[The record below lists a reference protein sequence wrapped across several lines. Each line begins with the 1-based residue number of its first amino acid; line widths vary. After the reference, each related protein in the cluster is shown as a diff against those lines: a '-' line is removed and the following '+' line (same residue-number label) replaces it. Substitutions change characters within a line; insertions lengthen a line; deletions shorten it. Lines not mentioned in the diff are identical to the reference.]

1 MMLARAAENI
11 YWMSRYL
18 ERAENTARLI
28 NAASQVLL
36 DLPRGASFGW
46 DVLIKVVGLDR
57 EFNEAYAEANE
68 ENILRFL
75 ISDANNA
82 GSILS
87 CIAHARENSRTLREV
102 LPALAWER
110 INSLYHFVRAELN
123 GTPGATQRYRL
134 LEEVI
139 ARRQALIGL
148 LSDCMS
154 HDIAYQFLALGC
166 HIERT
171 DMTTRIVD
179 INAAVLMPR
188 HQVPE
193 DPSLGLLWTGVLTS
207 LHANQMYR
215 RHVSVHVRSGEVLDF
230 LLRDPHFPRTV
241 AYSLNKIESA
251 LVQLPHHATPLKV
264 MRTAQRR
271 VDTMR
276 LDNLSPA
283 LRHEYLDAI
292 QTDLVRLHDSV
303 AGEYFRNRDTAPAQR
318 QAVAA

>member
-57 EFNEAYAEANE
+57 EFHAAYAEANE

-75 ISDANNA
+75 VSDAGNA
-82 GSILS
+82 GSIFS
-87 CIAHARENSRTLREV
+87 CIARARENSRNLREV
-102 LPALAWER
+102 LPAQAWER
-110 INSLYHFVRAELN
+110 INSLYLFVLGEL
-123 GTPGATQRYRL
+123 GGIPGATQRYRL

-139 ARRQALIGL
+139 ARSQALIGL

-154 HDIAYQFLALGC
+154 HDIAYQFLALGRY
-166 HIERT
+166 IERT

-215 RHVSVHVRSGEVLDF
+215 RHVSVHTRSGEVLDF

-241 AYSLNKIESA
+241 AYCLNKIEST
-251 LVQLPHHATPLKV
+251 LVQLPHHAAPLKV

-271 VDTMR
+271 VDAMR

-292 QTDLVRLHDSV
+292 QTDLVQLHDSV
-303 AGEYFRNRDTAPAQR
+303 TREYFRPRETAPAPR
-318 QAVAA
+318 HAVAA